1 MLMVRISDMVIK
13 SRFTY
18 SSSPVPF
25 RMLVMYEL
33 GTLKLI
39 YLLGFTTN
47 AELSVVKGVLSSCQM
62 LSLYPVSE
70 KA

>member
-1 MLMVRISDMVIK
+1 MVRISDMVIK

-18 SSSPVPF
+18 SSSFPY
-25 RMLVMYEL
+25 MLVMYGL
-33 GTLKLI
+33 GTLKLV
-39 YLLGFTTN
+39 YLLGFITN